1 MVPHD
6 GNNGTELVMSGGSQ
20 TQSTTIPKWLEDA
33 ARENI
38 ATGNQVAGLGYV
50 PYFGADVASFTPM
63 QQASFQNTGQ
73 AANAFGLAGGGLTGM
88 EGMPQPQQFAGGV
101 SGYSSAPMF
110 QETMAALE
118 ANNPAQFAA
127 IQNMFNNPQTG
138 AGGNQPGM
146 QMQQQPMQQPFGGN
160 RDDGGS
166 FNSGYGGGGGGFTS
180 FGDMFD
186 GGGAGA
192 PGGSFSGGGL
202 MSSIGNAANSAFGG
216 GSNSGKKGK

>member
-1 MVPHD
+1 M
-6 GNNGTELVMSGGSQ
+6 GGGSQ
-20 TQSTTIPKWLEDA
+20 TQSTSIPKWLEDA

-101 SGYSSAPMF
+101 SGYSSAPLF

-146 QMQQQPMQQPFGGN
+146 QTQQQPMQQAFGGN

-192 PGGSFSGGGL
+192 SGGSFSGGGL
-202 MSSIGNAANSAFGG
+202 MSSAANKMTGR
-216 GSNSGKKGK
+216 